1 MSKHVLIMKFKIV
14 LFFLLNVALTG
25 LVSAQE
31 IDLYMISI
39 KARVTGAD
47 TGDPIP
53 YAHVI
58 YPNVHGGTTTDI
70 DGYFSISMLNED
82 TLIIRSIGYVD
93 YRFTAREYPLKPLYE
108 IRLQP
113 TRYLLKEVTVTDENG
128 LKKKLGL
135 PESKSIDVP
144 IELRGDAFNE
154 KPNFL
159 QSILSP
165 ASFLQYHLDQGEK
178 EKRKTRMAILD
189 EKQWLQFST
198 YHNLD
203 NIIKI
208 TGLHGNEADDFMIY
222 CNINNRL
229 PYFASQMEIE
239 FQIMDFF
246 FKYKKEKEES
256 GKVVGDSVKKE

>member
-1 MSKHVLIMKFKIV
+1 MKFRIV
-14 LFFLLNVALTG
+14 LLILLNVALTG
-25 LVSAQE
+25 LLSAQE
-31 IDLYMISI
+31 VDLYMVSI

-58 YPNVHGGTTTDI
+58 YPNFHGGTTTDI

-82 TLIIRSIGYVD
+82 TLIIRSMGYVD

-113 TRYLLKEVTVTDENG
+113 VRYLLNEVTVTEENG
-128 LKKKLGL
+128 LRKKLGL
-135 PESKSIDVP
+135 PDSKPIDVP
-144 IELRGDAFNE
+144 TELRGDAFNE
-154 KPNFL
+154 KPNLL

-165 ASFLQYHLDQGEK
+165 ASFLQYHLDKGEI
-178 EKRKTRMAILD
+178 EKRKTRVAILD

-203 NIIKI
+203 NIKKL
-208 TGLHGNEADDFMIY
+208 TGLNGNAADEFMIY
-222 CNINNRL
+222 CNLNNRL

-239 FQIMDFF
+239 FQIMDFY
-246 FKYKKEKEES
+246 FKYKKEREEAS
-256 GKVVGDSVKKE
+256 KMDRDSVKD

>member
-1 MSKHVLIMKFKIV
+1 MKFKIV
-14 LFFLLNVALTG
+14 LFFLLNVVLTS
-25 LVSAQE
+25 LISAQE
-31 IDLYMISI
+31 VDLYMVSI
-39 KARVTGAD
+39 KARVIGAD

-93 YRFTAREYPLKPLYE
+93 YRFTVREYPLKPLYE
-108 IRLQP
+108 IRMQP
-113 TRYLLKEVTVTDENG
+113 ARYLLNEVTVTDENG

-135 PESKSIDVP
+135 PESKPIDVP

-178 EKRKTRMAILD
+178 EKRKTRVAILD

-198 YHNLD
+198 YHNLG
-203 NIIKI
+203 NIMKL
-208 TGLHGNEADDFMIY
+208 TGLTGDAADEFMIY

-239 FQIMDFF
+239 FQIMDLY
-246 FKYKKEKEES
+246 FKYKKEREEAR
-256 GKVVGDSVKKE
+256 KVSGDSVNNEGTK